1 MKQKQ
6 LNKLNLYQLDFEDTF
21 DSITSFDNW
30 QICPQGNSPWN
41 KYMGAYPAII
51 IKDDESYLRLKCGY
65 DNDRKD
71 FITAGV
77 KSLDTFGDGRIEI
90 KVRFKGGNS
99 SWPAIWLQHYDRV
112 KPEKEEYYEIDI
124 CEYFERRPWCKT
136 GLFMPKH
143 LKWGFNRLFRPKK
156 HPFIKRHDWNLF
168 TCEWDENHICITLN
182 GKVVIDYKN
191 NGKSECFP
199 QLARERTFTLIL
211 SYQYGKSWCLPKC
224 KKQLPLY
231 MDIDY
236 VRYFKKVN

>member
-1 MKQKQ
+1 M
-6 LNKLNLYQLDFEDTF
+6 NKEPDFEEQF
-21 DSITSFDNW
+21 ESMDSYNNW
-30 QICPQGNSPWN
+30 IICPKGNSPWN
-41 KYMGAYPAII
+41 KYMGGTPDLHWGVPNNGDKNTSFIRLDCVHHPEDGYVTSG
-51 IKDDESYLRLKCGY
+51 IKSKQ
-65 DNDRKD
+65 
-71 FITAGV
+71 
-77 KSLDTFGDGRIEI
+77 TFGDGKIEI

-124 CEYFERRPWCKT
+124 CEYFEKRPWCKT

-156 HPFIKRHDWNLF
+156 HPFIKKNDWNIF
-168 TCEWDENHICITLN
+168 TCEWNEKHICITLN
-182 GKVVIDYKN
+182 GKTVIDYKN

-211 SYQYGKSWCLPKC
+211 SYQYGKPWCLPKC

-231 MDIDY
+231 IDIDY
-236 VRYFKKVN
+236 VKYWKNN